1 MAVKHKEVEEDPVV
15 TCFFGFVELLLVSAG
30 RNGRSKG
37 CWVFL
42 ASEETRTRAFKR
54 TVACR
59 IKFHL

>member
-1 MAVKHKEVEEDPVV
+1 MAVKDEVEEDPV
-15 TCFFGFVELLLVSAG
+15 TCFFGLVELSLVPAG

-59 IKFHL
+59 TKFHL